1 MKERDNIISNVLK
14 ANLLLSDYSLTTDL
28 EEKNTI
34 LDILDRYLCELRD
47 TRALIIFRKLCET
60 KEDLYVEILMDL
72 IAEHQEELNICQV
85 A

>member
-14 ANLLLSDYSLTTDL
+14 ANLLLSDYALATDL

-34 LDILDRYLCELRD
+34 LGILDRYFYELQE
-47 TRALIIFRKLCET
+47 TRVSVMFRKLCET

-72 IAEHQEELNICQV
+72 IAELQEELNICQV